1 MIHLIIYLVI
11 YDIFGTFHPPYK
23 RATFTFALPVYK
35 IKTASSVQ
43 LSIVPLFSQT
53 RLQRLVVF
61 NCHKYYLS
69 LFDLFDLQADRS
81 EL

>member
-11 YDIFGTFHPPYK
+11 YDIFGTFHPK
-23 RATFTFALPVYK
+23 RLLLLLLFLSK